1 MFTIY
6 EQDLAPTWV
15 LVGVLL
21 WITCCNFS
29 SFRGEGNTEGDGK
42 APPTIAHM
50 LRTKAQRKT
59 SVFFNILWH
68 QHKQKK
74 QNWQSIFSRFLWWN
88 PVKFGRLLVNILLKS
103 CSVSKKSMRPV
114 FFPAV
119 KDKNLHKS
127 KKKTLLFLCFSVKI
141 LEDFTR
147 GNSGKSPMP

>member
-1 MFTIY
+1 M
-6 EQDLAPTWV
+6 APY
-15 LVGVLL
+15 
-21 WITCCNFS
+21 S
-29 SFRGEGNTEGDGK
+29 S
-42 APPTIAHM
+42 TIAHM
-50 LRTKAQRKT
+50 LRTKAQRKM

-74 QNWQSIFSRFLWWN
+74 QNWQWIFSGFIWWN

-103 CSVSKKSMRPV
+103 CSVSEKSIRPV

-127 KKKTLLFLCFSVKI
+127 KKKTLLFLCLKFVSHWMQCALKI

-147 GNSGKSPMP
+147 GNLGNHKYSHKTGKIQFIWAF